1 MLVFSKKGKELA
13 EQLCYTQ
20 GGLTS
25 FSFPWIQA
33 VDLHDS
39 SNDSRRLASVLYIMA
54 LPESFG
60 SAVGFALLFHLSDHS
75 SCQLGQLLID
85 GLLLLSLQLVV
96 GNCILFHIVL
106 KDVLSIHFCKLAEI
120 PG

>member
-39 SNDSRRLASVLYIMA
+39 SNDNRRLASVLYIMV

-60 SAVGFALLFHLSDHS
+60 SAVGFALLFHLPDHS
-75 SCQLGQLLID
+75 GGQLG
-85 GLLLLSLQLVV
+85 
-96 GNCILFHIVL
+96 
-106 KDVLSIHFCKLAEI
+106 
-120 PG
+120 

>member
-33 VDLHDS
+33 VDLHCCT
-39 SNDSRRLASVLYIMA
+39 NGGTHLPPFTNIVV
-54 LPESFG
+54 LPESFPTVADLC
-60 SAVGFALLFHLSDHS
+60 SVG
-75 SCQLGQLLID
+75 
-85 GLLLLSLQLVV
+85 
-96 GNCILFHIVL
+96 
-106 KDVLSIHFCKLAEI
+106 
-120 PG
+120 